1 MDGVLGL
8 SLIAS
13 AARALDEEES
23 PTLESDPRID
33 ALVAER
39 AAAKKA
45 KNFARADEIRNQL
58 KVEGVILEDSPSG
71 TTWRRVPGGRA

>member
-13 AARALDEEES
+13 VARALDEEES

-39 AAAKKA
+39 ARGEKGEKL
-45 KNFARADEIRNQL
+45 RASRRN
-58 KVEGVILEDSPSG
+58 
-71 TTWRRVPGGRA
+71 T